1 MKELK
6 CDLHIH
12 SNLSDS
18 DMKIEE
24 IFKVASQ
31 KNLSTLSIT
40 DHDSIEAIEEARKY
54 SKIYNIELIEGIEIS
69 AQENNIEVHLL
80 GYFIDS
86 QNGKL
91 KEALKDV
98 KETRKE
104 RLLLMAQKLNKLGL
118 KIDREELL
126 SKINNNVPT
135 RLHLGLYL
143 LEKKVV
149 SSLKGA
155 FSKYLSPKSP
165 AYVCRF
171 KFSVK
176 EAISLIK
183 EAKGLAFLAHPHFL
197 PQQEW
202 IEKFISFGLD
212 GLEVVYPRLSTKK
225 SAFYENFTVKYDL
238 LKSGGSDAHGT
249 YKEFTEVGAI
259 AIPYEW
265 IERMRE
271 VLNAKR

>member
-1 MKELK
+1 MKELR

-12 SNLSDS
+12 SNFSDS
-18 DMKIEE
+18 DMEIEE
-24 IFKVASQ
+24 IFKIASE
-31 KNLSTLSIT
+31 KGISVLSIT
-40 DHDSIEAIEEARKY
+40 DHDSVEAIEEAKKY

-69 AQENNIEVHLL
+69 AQEDDVEVHLL
-80 GYFIDS
+80 GYFIDP
-86 QNGKL
+86 QNEKL

-98 KETRKE
+98 KEIRKE
-104 RLLLMAQKLNKLGL
+104 RLLLMAKKINKLGI
-118 KIDREELL
+118 KIDEEELL

-149 SSLKGA
+149 SSLKEA
-155 FSKYLSPKSP
+155 FKKYLSPKSP

-183 EAKGLAFLAHPHFL
+183 EAKGLVFLAHPHYL
-197 PQQEW
+197 PQQDW

-212 GLEVVYPRLSTKK
+212 GLEVIYPRLSPQR
-225 SAFYENFTVKYDL
+225 SAFYQDLTNKYGL
-238 LKSGGSDAHGT
+238 LKSGGSDAHGI
-249 YKEFTEVGAI
+249 YKEFTDVGGVTVS
-259 AIPYEW
+259 YEW
-265 IERMRE
+265 IKRMKE
-271 VLNAKR
+271 VLDAKG